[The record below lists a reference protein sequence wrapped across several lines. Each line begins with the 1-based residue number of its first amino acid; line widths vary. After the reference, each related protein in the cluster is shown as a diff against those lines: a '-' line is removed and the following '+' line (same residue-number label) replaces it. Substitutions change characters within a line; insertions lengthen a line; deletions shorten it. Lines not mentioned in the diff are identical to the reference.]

1 MLQRLALSNVV
12 SSEDMEFEPEPE
24 RSPKVASKLNDS
36 DGGQPKIQSFLKT
49 LPKAKDSKG
58 GEPR

>member
-1 MLQRLALSNVV
+1 MLSNVV
-12 SSEDMEFEPEPE
+12 SSEDMEVKPEPE
-24 RSPKVASKLNDS
+24 RLPKVASKLNDS

-49 LPKAKDSKG
+49 LPKANDSKG